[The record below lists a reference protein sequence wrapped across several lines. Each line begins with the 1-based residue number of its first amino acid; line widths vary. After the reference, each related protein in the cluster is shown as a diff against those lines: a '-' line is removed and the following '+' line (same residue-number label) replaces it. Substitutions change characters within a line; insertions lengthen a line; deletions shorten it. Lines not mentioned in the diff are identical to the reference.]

1 MDEQAIL
8 LEAKFFIDF
17 YNVTMDQNGGL
28 LMRKNVPIQD
38 SFIQATLEQ
47 RNDIHEQ
54 TIINQIIKK
63 IKEIVEKC

>member
-47 RNDIHEQ
+47 RNGIHEQ